1 MSDAGNVSLTTGAS
15 LSLAALALATD
26 AVNVTVPGVPTVSDP
41 LSVLVRASVGA
52 AVRLFATKKLMS

>member
-1 MSDAGNVSLTTGAS
+1 VSLTTGAS